1 MLVLTYINY
10 LGYIMFEFIS
20 KFIMGIIGVFIIALI
35 FLSAWVDENKTQ
47 QPTDNIVHVNE

>member
-1 MLVLTYINY
+1 
-10 LGYIMFEFIS
+10 MFEFIS

-47 QPTDNIVHVNE
+47 QPADNIVHVNE